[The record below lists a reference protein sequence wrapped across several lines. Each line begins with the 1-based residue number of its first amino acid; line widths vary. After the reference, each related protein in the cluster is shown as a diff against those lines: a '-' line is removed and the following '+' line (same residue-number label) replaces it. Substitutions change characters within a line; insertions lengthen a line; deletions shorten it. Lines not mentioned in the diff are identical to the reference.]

1 MSRSARRAAAF
12 VASLAFVVA
21 LLGFPVTANA
31 STSYAVIP
39 GIGRFTVRAGI
50 SQVIV
55 VTSVNWRSATAIV
68 MAYEKQRS
76 GPWVQKF
83 GPLTAHI
90 GRAGM
95 RLALRRHE
103 GDNTT
108 PAGVFALTASFGRL
122 ADTTTAMP
130 YTKVTTNDYWVGDS
144 SSPYYNQL
152 RSGLRGG
159 FSRAQSEHLTA
170 MGAVYDHAIVVDFNR
185 PHAVAGRGSA
195 IFLHITNGRTTSGC
209 IAISRAGVSA
219 LLRWLDPVKNPRIV
233 MGPAS
238 WLAG

>member
-1 MSRSARRAAAF
+1 MAF
-12 VASLAFVVA
+12 IVA
-21 LLGFPVTANA
+21 LLGFPVATQA

-39 GIGRFTVRAGI
+39 GIGRFTVRAGT

-55 VTSVNWRSATAIV
+55 VKSVNWRSATAIV
-68 MAYEKQRS
+68 TAYEKQSS

-83 GPLTAHI
+83 GPFAAHI
-90 GRAGM
+90 GRSGM
-95 RLALRRHE
+95 RLASRRHE

-108 PAGVFALTASFGRL
+108 PAGVFALTTSFGRL
-122 ADTTTAMP
+122 ADTATAMP
-130 YTKVTTNDYWVGDS
+130 YREVTADDYWVGDS

-152 RSGLRGG
+152 RSSLRGG
-159 FSRAQSEHLTA
+159 FNRSQSEHLTA

-195 IFLHITNGRTTSGC
+195 IFLHITNGHTTSGC
-209 IAISRAGVSA
+209 VAISRAGVVS
-219 LLRWLDPVKNPRIV
+219 LLNWLDPARHPRIV
-233 MGPAS
+233 LGPAP